1 MRLRLRLAFC
11 PAWAVVLP
19 ACTPVLEPVEQIRLV
34 GDHADTTPGAL
45 NGLARDATTGEL
57 LVMLSSQPMRFT
69 AAGEELPTTGPQ
81 FPPVDGMTTRPIGD
95 GAALGDERFVLLTNQ
110 DGYLW
115 DTLTGTIEQR
125 FCVVPYMGPAQWQEN
140 GAVAVDADGEFVAA
154 VPRFYEQEF
163 NGNLL
168 VPRRLEQ
175 TLRTYRLSDGALAS
189 TVDLGGIEGD
199 VEGLAFDGDGF
210 LAVVGRELLVIGEGG
225 DVISRHE
232 LSGLDAA
239 VGLASDGRRIWVAN
253 GLPVDA
259 EVSDATVAA
268 ANRVHVYELP
278 PR

>member
-1 MRLRLRLAFC
+1 M
-11 PAWAVVLP
+11 
-19 ACTPVLEPVEQIRLV
+19 
-34 GDHADTTPGAL
+34 
-45 NGLARDATTGEL
+45 
-57 LVMLSSQPMRFT
+57 
-69 AAGEELPTTGPQ
+69 
-81 FPPVDGMTTRPIGD
+81 
-95 GAALGDERFVLLTNQ
+95 
-110 DGYLW
+110 
-115 DTLTGTIEQR
+115 
-125 FCVVPYMGPAQWQEN
+125 
-140 GAVAVDADGEFVAA
+140 AVDADGEFVAA